1 MKDLTVKEWGQLLEK
16 DENAFILDVRTD
28 EEFEEGHLPDA
39 TQLDIYQGAEF
50 LESLEKLDKS
60 KNYYVYCRSGG
71 RSQQACQLMD
81 QMGFGETYNL
91 LGGYDE
97 WKKNSL

>member
-1 MKDLTVKEWGQLLEK
+1 MKDLTIKEWGPLLEK
-16 DENAFILDVRTD
+16 DENSFVLDVRTD

-50 LESLEKLDKS
+50 LEKLEKLDKS

-81 QMGFGETYNL
+81 QLGFGETYNL

-97 WKKNSL
+97 WKKNNV